1 MDKSGSLERF
11 DDINC
16 IPANKNARAL
26 PDMAMV
32 EYIDGVGDTPMIS
45 TANLRVQNMVD
56 AIRRIARDALRT
68 LPSDNRPATFSIELL
83 DTSDLQFVL
92 TPTTHNRPFKVP
104 KGSEHIAEY
113 FGNKG
118 LRHLELVPE
127 KILSID
133 EVHDELMSLTEWEI
147 TFHAVVE
154 TLLKRWFRYSPAYFQ
169 DRQVATLVQ
178 YLLDPDKRK
187 KVLDILKT
195 LEFGS
200 SNPHF

>member
-56 AIRRIARDALRT
+56 VIRRIAKDT
-68 LPSDNRPATFSIELL
+68 LKAFPEGKKPGAFSIEFI
-83 DTSDLQFVL
+83 DTSDLQFIL
-92 TPTTHNRPFKVP
+92 TPTTHNKPFKVP
-104 KGSEHIAEY
+104 RGSEHIAEY
-113 FGNKG
+113 FGDKG
-118 LRHLELVPE
+118 LRHLELVPD

-133 EVHDELMSLTEWEI
+133 EVHAELMSLTEWEI

-187 KVLDILKT
+187 KVRDLLKT
-195 LEFGS
+195 FEFGS